1 MGGSIIAATVLYILP
16 EALRGMA
23 DLRMLIYA
31 IVLSAVMLATNSPS
45 VKNMLGKLLPKRKE
59 ME

>member
-1 MGGSIIAATVLYILP
+1 
-16 EALRGMA
+16 MA

-31 IVLSAVMLATNSPS
+31 IILIVVMLATNSPS